1 MNKLSSQ
8 LLSKLLCHNEL
19 VDITISGISM
29 NPTFK
34 EGDIVTIQKSSQYSP
49 GDILV
54 YPYKEGTLLIHR
66 LLHIDKR
73 YFCKGD
79 NAFRIEDISVDQI
92 IGKAVLVNKQPI
104 PEWPKWKI
112 DLSYGIGKTFR
123 QCHYDIVKTKETSL
137 YKQYAALV
145 LQKQ

>member
-1 MNKLSSQ
+1 
-8 LLSKLLCHNEL
+8 
-19 VDITISGISM
+19 M